1 MIKVTLKDGSLRELE
16 APVSVA
22 EFTKGISMGLY
33 RNACCALVDGKVAD
47 LCDVIDR
54 DCSLE
59 ILTLEDE
66 QGRRAF
72 NHTAS
77 HILAQAVQHLFPGV
91 KFAIGPAIENGF
103 YYDFDVET
111 PFTPEDLEKLESSA
125 VSLASGLAE
134 KTGVAFSYRT
144 QDVFP
149 ANINAPELYDIVRT
163 AAKTAGLDCVTPH
176 EPFRWSED
184 FGWYGSKTKSFMCG
198 IGGGED
204 APGLH
209 TPAYRWN
216 DEVTTS
222 ALRLF
227 SAIISA

>member
-59 ILTLEDE
+59 ILTFEEE

-111 PFTPEDLEKLESSA
+111 PFTPEDLEKLEA
-125 VSLASGLAE
+125 EMAAIVKQDLPIERFSLPIGEARKLMADQPYKLE
-134 KTGVAFSYRT
+134 L
-144 QDVFP
+144 
-149 ANINAPELYDIVRT
+149 INDLP
-163 AAKTAGLDCVTPH
+163 
-176 EPFRWSED
+176 
-184 FGWYGSKTKSFMCG
+184 
-198 IGGGED
+198 ED
-204 APGLH
+204 AVISFYKQGDFTDLCAGPHLDSTGRIKGNGIKL
-209 TPAYRWN
+209 TACNAAYWRGDSSRKQLQRIYGVSFPKKEEL
-216 DEVTTS
+216 DE
-222 ALRLF
+222 
-227 SAIISA
+227 